1 MPGKLG
7 APLLFS
13 AALAGL
19 VVCNPDVARSGDS
32 LLARDPGLRAGAG
45 AGEPVSGLT
54 PTQAEFFNM
63 GKVSFIEAEA
73 VADGLG
79 PRMNLDN
86 CAGCHS
92 QPATGG
98 TTPPQNPQIAL
109 AKFNLGANASTL
121 PAFVSL
127 DGPVRV
133 VRLIRNP
140 DGKPEGTVQPLLTI
154 VGRPDARGCALAQS
168 DLPAE
173 VAKGNVAFRIP
184 TPVYGAGLIE
194 QIPDSTIRANQEA
207 NAARNKTL
215 GIGGHPNIVSPIDAA
230 FRRGRNDATEDSIAR
245 FGWKA
250 HNRSL
255 LVAAAEA
262 YHDEMGIT
270 NELFPVDL
278 NESVTCEFTGPRYQE
293 IKLDGLPPI
302 DSIRRYLNPLG
313 HRYPLE
319 VDVLRERANAFAE
332 RNPPGDYLANT
343 DGRAT
348 VDSVSSIEKFASFMR
363 YLAPPKPSVDTP
375 GGPGSIA
382 KGRQMFDDVGCAA
395 CHTPTLRTGAAR
407 VAALSQQPVNLYSDL
422 LLHDMGPGL
431 ADGVVQGQATGAEFR
446 TSPLWGLGQRIFFLH
461 DGRTRDLRIAIDA
474 HRSGSAAKGD
484 ASEAN
489 TVIDRFQALAEADKQ
504 DLLNFLRSL

>member
-1 MPGKLG
+1 MPRKPG
-7 APLLFS
+7 ASLLLS

-32 LLARDPGLRAGAG
+32 FIASDPGLRTGAG
-45 AGEPVSGLT
+45 AGEPVPNLT
-54 PTQAEFFNM
+54 PTQIEFFNM
-63 GKVSFIEAEA
+63 GKVSFMEAEA

-98 TTPPQNPQIAL
+98 TSPPQNPQISL
-109 AKFNLGANASTL
+109 ARFNRSASAPDL

-140 DGKPEGTVQPLLTI
+140 DGQPDGTVHPLLTI

-168 DLPAE
+168 DLAGE
-173 VAKGNVAFRIP
+173 VAKRNVAFRIP

-194 QIPDSTIRANQEA
+194 QIPDSAIRANQEA

-215 GIGGHPNIVSPIDAA
+215 GIHGHPNVVSFIDAA
-230 FRRGRNDATEDSIAR
+230 SPRPRGGATDGPIAR

-255 LVAAAEA
+255 LIAAAEA

-270 NELFPVDL
+270 NELFPIDI
-278 NESVTCEFTGPRYQE
+278 NDSATCEFTGPRYQE

-319 VDVLRERANAFAE
+319 VEVLRERANAFAE

-343 DGRAT
+343 DGQAT
-348 VDSVSSIEKFASFMR
+348 IDSVSSVEKFASFMR
-363 YLAPPKPSVDTP
+363 YLAPPKPSADMP
-375 GGPGSIA
+375 GGAGSIA
-382 KGRQMFDDVGCAA
+382 KGRQVFDEVGCAA
-395 CHTPTLRTGAAR
+395 CHTPTLRTGSTKV
-407 VAALSQQPVNLYSDL
+407 VALNEQPVNLYSDL
-422 LLHDMGPGL
+422 LLHDMGPEL

-446 TSPLWGLGQRIFFLH
+446 TAPLWGLGQRIYLLH
-461 DGRTRDLRIAIDA
+461 DGRTRDLRVAIGA
-474 HRSGSAAKGD
+474 HRSGSASKRD

-489 TVIDRFQALAEADKQ
+489 TVIDRFQALAEAHKQ